1 MKRIIK
7 TSIALLLAA
16 QLFSC
21 APNGLNV
28 KATEIA
34 KKFYTEYLKNDV
46 AYNPTK
52 AEKIKKKYMTDV
64 MVEEIDL
71 RTKEMEADAVTGVQ
85 DSTDMI
91 KNMQVEEGEDEDWAK
106 VTFDCF
112 QEEGMEYKIY
122 EIYLHFRDIG
132 NRRWIDTLNMIVYDV
147 DKDGDKSQTSYNTKY
162 ANKETLTEEDKAAM
176 ERIKKY
182 YEELAEEGYIG

>member
-7 TSIALLLAA
+7 ASIALLLAA

-34 KKFYTEYLKNDV
+34 KKFYTEYLKNDI
-46 AYNPTK
+46 AYNAAK

-71 RTKEMEADAVTGVQ
+71 RTKEMEADAVTGVLYLTYLKKREWNIEFMKLICILEI
-85 DSTDMI
+85 SEI
-91 KNMQVEEGEDEDWAK
+91 ED
-106 VTFDCF
+106 
-112 QEEGMEYKIY
+112 GLI
-122 EIYLHFRDIG
+122 H
-132 NRRWIDTLNMIVYDV
+132 
-147 DKDGDKSQTSYNTKY
+147 
-162 ANKETLTEEDKAAM
+162 
-176 ERIKKY
+176 
-182 YEELAEEGYIG
+182 

>member
-1 MKRIIK
+1 MKRFIK
-7 TSIALLLAA
+7 TMILLSTVALLS
-16 QLFSC
+16 SC

-46 AYNPTK
+46 AYNSAK

-64 MVEEIDL
+64 MCEEIDL

-85 DSTDMI
+85 DST
-91 KNMQVEEGEDEDWAK
+91 NMLKRMEVLEGEDENWAK
-106 VTFDCF
+106 VIFDCF

-122 EIYLHFRDIG
+122 EINLHFRDIG
-132 NRRWIDTLNMIVYDV
+132 NRRWIDTLDMIVYDV
-147 DKDGDKSQTSYNTKY
+147 DKDGDKSQTTHKTKF
-162 ANKETLTEEDKAAM
+162 ANKETLTDDDRAAM
-176 ERIKKY
+176 ERIRKY
-182 YEELAEEGYIG
+182 YEDLAEEGYIG

>member
-1 MKRIIK
+1 MVLL
-7 TSIALLLAA
+7 SMVALLS
-16 QLFSC
+16 SC

-34 KKFYTEYLKNDV
+34 KKFYTEYLKNDA

-91 KNMQVEEGEDEDWAK
+91 KKMQVEEGEDEDWAK

-122 EIYLHFRDIG
+122 EINLHFRDIG

-182 YEELAEEGYIG
+182 YDELAEEGYIG